1 MTSVLGDRQL
11 DHQQLCYRLISAAR
25 SAASTQTSPAIGSQ
39 TSTATGDGIFFDTLT
54 RSDCRVLDSLISHL
68 QSDLTSK
75 TLHPTPLC
83 VVSILTSMVWIPA
96 AAAVFDGPSCRRAN
110 CTVAAVTCATQII
123 RRLENALAHCL
134 HIVLAMHGAIWSDEL
149 HASSTAAP
157 REELIASSLFV
168 IAQYRVTRLFPLRDV
183 DIFKCIAEY
192 LLDHN
197 SDTSADAS
205 SREMAFRSLLNLVR
219 RENLMMDNSWC
230 WIFNDITAL
239 TLAEL
244 HRSVVSLTSGPS
256 TGQLTT
262 TVRAGELLD
271 LLRGLVTKDDCWHLL
286 PGVLTRCPAIMAL
299 VR

>member
-1 MTSVLGDRQL
+1 M
-11 DHQQLCYRLISAAR
+11 
-25 SAASTQTSPAIGSQ
+25 GSQ
-39 TSTATGDGIFFDTLT
+39 TSPGTGDGIFFDTLT
-54 RSDCRVLDSLISHL
+54 RSNCRVLDSLISHL

-75 TLHPTPLC
+75 TLHPIPLC
-83 VVSILTSMVWIPA
+83 VVSILTSLVWIPA
-96 AAAVFDGPSCRRAN
+96 AAFDGPSCRHADY
-110 CTVAAVTCATQII
+110 TVAAAVTCAAQII

-134 HIVLAMHGAIWSDEL
+134 HIILAMHGAIWSDEL

-157 REELIASSLFV
+157 REELIVSSLFV
-168 IAQYRVTRLFPLRDV
+168 IAQYRVPRMFQLRDV

-192 LLDHN
+192 LLDH

-219 RENLMMDNSWC
+219 RERLMMDSSWC
-230 WIFNDITAL
+230 WSYNDITAL

-271 LLRGLVTKDDCWHLL
+271 LLRGLVTRDDCWYLL
-286 PGVLTRCPAIMAL
+286 PVVLTRCPAIMAL